1 MAKSEV
7 KRELG
12 EIAWRNPERFEP
24 ASYICGYCG
33 DKVASKEG
41 YIGTR
46 NISGQSWVFI
56 RICSGCKGPTLFL
69 HSGEY
74 FPASVPGSPIG
85 NLPADVEML
94 YTEARQSA
102 SAGAYTASVLAC
114 RKILMHIAVA
124 EGANAGL
131 SFLQYVEYLDNK
143 NFVPPKGKG
152 WVDYIRTK
160 GNEANHEIKL
170 MGTRDATALISF
182 VEMLL
187 RFIYEFPGMVPPQ
200 PNP

>member
-1 MAKSEV
+1 
-7 KRELG
+7 
-12 EIAWRNPERFEP
+12 
-24 ASYICGYCG
+24 
-33 DKVASKEG
+33 
-41 YIGTR
+41 
-46 NISGQSWVFI
+46 
-56 RICSGCKGPTLFL
+56 
-69 HSGEY
+69 
-74 FPASVPGSPIG
+74 
-85 NLPADVEML
+85 
-94 YTEARQSA
+94 
-102 SAGAYTASVLAC
+102 
-114 RKILMHIAVA
+114 MHIAVA